1 MVKEI
6 DKVGIPVAHITAMT
20 PIAQVTGS
28 NRIIPGI
35 TINNPCSD
43 VALPAD
49 QQKKLQKNFAARALK
64 AISTDITEQT
74 LF

>member
-28 NRIIPGI
+28 NRIIQGV

-43 VALPAD
+43 VNLPAD
-49 QQKKLQKNFAARALK
+49 QQKKIQKNFVARALK
-64 AISTDITEQT
+64 AISTDIMDQT
-74 LF
+74 FF

>member
-6 DKVGIPVAHITAMT
+6 DKAGIPVAHITALT

-28 NRIIPGI
+28 NRIVPGV

-43 VALPAD
+43 VGLPAD
-49 QQKKLQKNFAARALK
+49 QQKKLQKQFVARALK
-64 AISTDITEQT
+64 AISTGITEQT

>member
-6 DKVGIPVAHITAMT
+6 DKAGIPVAHITAMT

-28 NRIIPGI
+28 NRIVQGI

-43 VALPAD
+43 VGLPAD
-49 QQKKLQKNFAARALK
+49 QQKKQQEKFIARALG
-64 AISTDITEQT
+64 AISTDISEQT

>member
-28 NRIIPGI
+28 NRIIPGV

-43 VALPAD
+43 VDLPAE
-49 QQKKLQKNFAARALK
+49 QQKKIQKKFVARALE
-64 AISTDITEQT
+64 AISTEITNQT
-74 LF
+74 FF

>member
-6 DKVGIPVAHITAMT
+6 DKAGIPIAHITAMT

-28 NRIIPGI
+28 NRIIQGV

-43 VALPAD
+43 INLPVD
-49 QQKKLQKNFAARALK
+49 QQEKMQKKFITRALA
-64 AISTDITEQT
+64 AISTDITDQT
-74 LF
+74 FF

>member
-6 DKVGIPVAHITAMT
+6 DKAGIPVVHITAMT

-28 NRIIPGI
+28 NRIVPGI

-43 VALPAD
+43 VNLPAD
-49 QQKKLQKNFAARALK
+49 QQKKIQKNFVARALK
-64 AISTDITEQT
+64 AISTDITIQT
-74 LF
+74 FF

>member
-6 DKVGIPVAHITAMT
+6 DAAGIPIVHITAMT

-28 NRIIPGI
+28 NRIIQGI

-43 VALPAD
+43 TELPGG
-49 QQKKLQKNFAARALK
+49 QQRELEKKFIDRALK
-64 AISTDITEQT
+64 AVSTDITEQT
-74 LF
+74 FF

>member
-6 DKVGIPVAHITAMT
+6 DKVGIPVVHITAMT

-28 NRIIPGI
+28 NRIIHGV

-43 VALPAD
+43 VDLPAE
-49 QQKKLQKNFAARALK
+49 QQKNMQKKFVARALK
-64 AISTDITEQT
+64 AISTDITGQT

>member
-6 DKVGIPVAHITAMT
+6 DKAGIPVAHITAMT

-28 NRIIPGI
+28 NRIVPGI

-43 VALPAD
+43 INLPAD
-49 QQKKLQKNFAARALK
+49 QQEKMRKDFIARALK
-64 AISTDITEQT
+64 AISTDIAEQT